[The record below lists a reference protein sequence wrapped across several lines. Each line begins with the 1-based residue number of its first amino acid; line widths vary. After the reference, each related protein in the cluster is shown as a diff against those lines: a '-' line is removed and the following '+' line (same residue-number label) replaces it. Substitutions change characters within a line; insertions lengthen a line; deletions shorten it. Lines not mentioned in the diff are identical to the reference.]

1 MKTATVRDQLDVPF
15 RFDEQP
21 DPVPASLRPA
31 RRIPLLL
38 LLVAKCHGSGAHWK
52 VLQLL
57 NWTTKDPRNMELLLA
72 LQEHSDIPDR
82 PVVRFEP
89 ALDRALDLAV
99 GLGWLEQKTSRAFRL
114 TPDGKSLVA
123 DIEATETFDRERQI
137 LDGYSGKMTAAEA
150 DRLLE
155 WRHR

>member
-1 MKTATVRDQLDVPF
+1 MSTTPVRNRLDFPF
-15 RFDEQP
+15 LFHEQP
-21 DPVPASLRPA
+21 DPMPAALRPE

-38 LLVAKCHGSGAHWK
+38 VLIAKCHGSGASWK

-57 NWTTKDPRNMELLLA
+57 NWAARDHRNMDLLLS

-89 ALDRALDLAV
+89 ALDRAIDLAV
-99 GLGWLEQKTSRAFRL
+99 GLGLVEQKTSRAFRL
-114 TPDGKSLVA
+114 TDSGKALVGVV
-123 DIEATETFDRERQI
+123 ETAGTFEPEREI
-137 LDGYSGKMTAAEA
+137 LSRYPGKMTAAEA

-155 WRHR
+155 WRRT

>member
-1 MKTATVRDQLDVPF
+1 MTRGTVHDQLDVPF
-15 RFDEQP
+15 RFEEQP
-21 DPVPASLRPA
+21 DPVPAALRPE
-31 RRIPLLL
+31 RRVPLLL
-38 LLVAKCHGSGAHWK
+38 LLVAKCHGSGASWK

-57 NWTTKDPRNMELLLA
+57 NWTTRDPRNMELLLS

-99 GLGWLEQKTSRAFRL
+99 GLGLLEQKTSRAFRL
-114 TPDGKSLVA
+114 TPDGKALVGE
-123 DIEATETFDRERQI
+123 IEGAGTFEREREI
-137 LDGYSGKMTAAEA
+137 LDRYSGKMTTAEA

-155 WRHR
+155 WRRR